1 MCEGVKLLLASLCFI
16 FFARILDVSLSTVRI
31 LMLTRGKRL
40 LAALLGFFEVTI
52 YITALSQVVG
62 NLDNPWKILAYALGF
77 SCGTLVGGFLEEKLA
92 VGYTFVEL
100 VPKHHASELITALR
114 EENFGVTVLE
124 GEGRTGTRY
133 ILNIILRRKYLPRLR
148 AVIDLVD
155 PDAFYTIL
163 DARGTKGGYIQGV
176 KKK

>member
-1 MCEGVKLLLASLCFI
+1 MFATLCFI
-16 FFARILDVSLSTVRI
+16 FFARIFDVSLSTVRI

-40 LAALLGFFEVTI
+40 PAAILGFFEVSI

-62 NLDNPWKILAYALGF
+62 SLDKPWKILVYALGF
-77 SCGTLVGGFLEEKLA
+77 SCGTLVGGYLEEKMA

-100 VPKHHASELITALR
+100 VPKNQPLELVTALR
-114 EENFGVTVLE
+114 DENFGVTLLE
-124 GEGRTGTRY
+124 GEGRSGPRY
-133 ILNIILRRKYLPRLR
+133 ILNIILRRKDLSRLR
-148 AVIDLVD
+148 AVIDRVD

-163 DARGTKGGYIQGV
+163 DARGTKGGYIMGV